1 MDRLVAA
8 RKLVA
13 ELVKNEQLEVR
24 RAEIV
29 GRDLA
34 RYVETLGRPPS
45 GGELEDWL
53 DEHAQVSELYAGP
66 ILLEELVYRYLTP
79 PPADPAVAP
88 DAHHPELERQLREAP
103 EGAEP
108 YLVYADWL
116 QERSDPL
123 GELIALGVAAAGGA
137 PEAVTRFERHLKL
150 HEARFLGGLAGQ
162 LGSRAVLRWRHGL
175 VQAIEA
181 HAMDQREELSPAQW
195 GELLGLRVC
204 GFVEALTLRRPC
216 SAELD
221 AVIAEHAAPSLR
233 TLTLEGA
240 FPTLPEQL
248 LRRELRSLAVL
259 GGRVAFDPAAL
270 PATLERLELRPYELT
285 LEGDA
290 PPRLAVR
297 ELVVWLNPSLAAA
310 LAGARLPRTERL
322 TVALETSA
330 ALAPADAPGPA
341 LLRLLGSLELP
352 ALTHLAI
359 ANGPVDPRT
368 FGELARLPLAS
379 RLTSLALT
387 NADLTDETIR
397 SMVHARAA
405 LTALAELDVSS
416 NELSRDGLAAAR
428 ELAPS
433 VISRR
438 QHRRGNAMERRVRQW
453 AGSRLQAAEG
463 IADPDVWRA
472 ARIDGDLRW
481 ARYRG
486 GDQYEL
492 YVSTDLQRYG
502 CSCPSSIQPCK
513 HVVALALVA
522 ERTTLAAGPA
532 GDIEDRVARER
543 GERYD
548 EIGE

>member
-45 GGELEDWL
+45 GDELEDWL
-53 DEHAQVSELYAGP
+53 GEHAQVSELYAGP
-66 ILLEELVYRYLTP
+66 ILLDELVYRYLTP
-79 PPADPAVAP
+79 PPADPTAAP
-88 DAHHPELERQLREAP
+88 DAHHPELERQLCEAP

-116 QERSDPL
+116 QERGDPL

-137 PEAVTRFERHLKL
+137 PEAATRFERHLKL
-150 HEARFLGGLAGQ
+150 HEARFLRGLAGQ
-162 LGSRAVLRWRHGL
+162 LAGRVSLRWRHGL

-181 HAMDQREELSPAQW
+181 QAFEEREELSPARW
-195 GELLGLRVC
+195 AELLGLRVC

-216 SAELD
+216 TAEQG
-221 AVIAEHAAPSLR
+221 AAIAEHAAPSLR
-233 TLTLEGA
+233 ALTLEG
-240 FPTLPEQL
+240 FGPRLPEHL
-248 LRRELRSLAVL
+248 LRRELRSLAIL

-270 PATLERLELRPYELT
+270 PAALERLELRLYELT

-290 PPRLAVR
+290 PPRLPVR
-297 ELVVWLNPSLAAA
+297 ELAISLNPSLSAA
-310 LAGARLPRTERL
+310 LAGARLPRAERL
-322 TVALETSA
+322 TVTLDAV
-330 ALAPADAPGPA
+330 PGPAPGPA

-352 ALTHLAI
+352 ALTHLAVGG
-359 ANGPVDPRT
+359 GPVDPRT
-368 FGELARLPLAS
+368 FGELARLPFAS

-387 NADLTDETIR
+387 NVDLTDDAIR
-397 SMVHARAA
+397 AMVRARGALAA
-405 LTALAELDVSS
+405 LAALDVSS

-438 QHRRGNAMERRVRQW
+438 QHRRGNSMERRVRQW
-453 AGSRLQAAEG
+453 AGSRLQAGEG
-463 IADPDVWRA
+463 IADPDVWRS

-486 GDQYEL
+486 GDAYEL
-492 YVSTDLQRYG
+492 YVSTDLERFG
-502 CSCPSSIQPCK
+502 CTCPSSIQPCK

-522 ERTTLAAGPA
+522 ERTPLAAAPA
-532 GDIEDRVARER
+532 GDIVDRVARER
-543 GERYD
+543 GERGDRYD